1 MYANPAIAFGR
12 RYATDAHVA
21 AYSLESVPRRLD
33 KGAPGYVLHGV
44 PLAIPVAYLFVDVD
58 GPGHQATPDWRQ
70 EEELKI
76 ARVLA
81 ELPGGYGFQSRGG
94 YKLVWRLERPVLL
107 ATPEDASRWRQRY
120 WQHLLGLSRRFG
132 IQGDPSCADWT
143 RLFRLPHATRE
154 PGGQPEELPTLGDPS
169 LSVALSL
176 EPSGAD
182 LVADLEEARRLDAL
196 DLSPGGAGGPTGGP
210 GVARP
215 WGPAIKSLSWEIGE
229 QGSPSGRV
237 TTPVPAPRPRRL
249 EAKGRP
255 LLEERERLWVEK
267 GLQEQAVR
275 VGRAARGTRNRAV
288 RDAALVLG
296 HHAPRYLSPERLEE
310 VLFEACERNGSV
322 REEGANASRATIR
335 NAIRDG
341 MATPRRP
348 QLPPDEPPPRRSST
362 SKAFHEDPQAPPS
375 VQDPD
380 PRPVVVVDFETGERI
395 REVEGHLGARED
407 LAVYVRDGRLVSIE
421 VAPKRRRSL
430 LREDGDPALVRELSV
445 SALRGM
451 MTDAIRFMTWRSTGQ
466 GTEKRQELVPC
477 RPHDDLVKGLH
488 GAPGWSALRDLIG
501 IGRAPFLADLAGS
514 LATKPGYDEATGY
527 YLALPGGE
535 GVEISENPTRE
546 EALAALQ
553 MLKTELLSDFPFAGD
568 RDRSAALAAL
578 LTLVARPALGTG
590 NVPAFVFEANTPSS
604 GKTLLSDVCAIVGTG
619 APAPKHAF
627 TSDDREMNKTLGG
640 LAGEARALVCFD
652 NVIDVLGGASLDRAI
667 TCNGKLSYRLLGQ
680 NRTANSNWRAVV
692 FFTANNPAIGG
703 DIGRRLLVCRLESPE
718 ERPSLREGFRHPDLK
733 GYAMRAR
740 LQLTGCALTI
750 LRAFCRLPLAERPK
764 CILGSFEEWAALV
777 GGALVWLGEPSPLS
791 AVAEAR
797 QGVDPDQAARVQ
809 LVANWNRLATAERS
823 QPAWSDLHGITVKA
837 ALSALYPD
845 GRPGVGDG
853 LDPLREAIEVLTSAA
868 PSSPPNTTQLA
879 GLLRALKTRNFA
891 KFRMDS
897 WENRQRYL
905 LWKVGL
911 V

>member
-1 MYANPAIAFGR
+1 MYETPAIAFGR

-70 EEELKI
+70 GEEPKI
-76 ARVLA
+76 ARALL

-107 ATPEDASRWRQRY
+107 ATPEDAPRWRLRY
-120 WQHLLGLSRRFG
+120 WQYLLGLSRRFG
-132 IQGDPSCADWT
+132 IHGDPSCADWT
-143 RLFRLPHATRE
+143 RLFRLPHTTRE

-196 DLSPGGAGGPTGGP
+196 DLSTGGAGGPTGGP

-215 WGPAIKSLSWEIGE
+215 WGPAIKSLSWETGE
-229 QGSPSGRV
+229 REEGSTSWRSGS
-237 TTPVPAPRPRRL
+237 TPGAGRR

-255 LLEERERLWVEK
+255 SLEERERLWVEK
-267 GLQEQAVR
+267 GLQEQALR

-296 HHAPRYLSPERLEE
+296 HHVPRYLSSERLEE
-310 VLFEACERNGSV
+310 VLFEACERNGVV
-322 REEGANASRATIR
+322 REDGADASRATIR
-335 NAIRDG
+335 KAIRDG
-341 MATPRRP
+341 MATPKRP
-348 QLPPDEPPPRRSST
+348 PLPPDEPSPRRSSSLKGFET
-362 SKAFHEDPQAPPS
+362 PPQ
-375 VQDPD
+375 VTQGDQEPD
-380 PRPVVVVDFETGERI
+380 RRPVVLVDFETGERI
-395 REVEGHLGARED
+395 REVERHLGARED
-407 LAVYVRDGRLVSIE
+407 LAVYVRDGRLVSIGM
-421 VAPKRRRSL
+421 APKRRRSL
-430 LREDGDPALVRELSV
+430 QREDGDPALVRELSV

-451 MTDAIRFMTWRSTGQ
+451 MTDAIRFVTWRSTGQ

-488 GAPGWSALRDLIG
+488 GATGWSALRDLIG
-501 IGRAPFLADLAGS
+501 IVRAPFLADLAGS

-535 GVEISENPTRE
+535 DLEISENPTRE

-553 MLKTELLSDFPFAGD
+553 RLKTELLSDFPFAGD
-568 RDRSAALAAL
+568 RDRSAAIAAL
-578 LTLVARPALGTG
+578 LTLAARPALGTA

-652 NVIDVLGGASLDRAI
+652 NVIDVIGGASLDRAI

-733 GYAMRAR
+733 GYAMGAR
-740 LQLTGCALTI
+740 LQLTGCALTV

-791 AVAEAR
+791 AVAEDR
-797 QGVDPDQAARVQ
+797 QGVDPEQAARVQ
-809 LVANWNRLATAERS
+809 LVTNWNRLATAERS

-845 GRPGVGDG
+845 GLPGVGDG
-853 LDPLREAIEVLTSAA
+853 LDPLREAIEGLTSAA
-868 PSSPPNTTQLA
+868 PGTPPSTTQLA

-891 KFRMDS
+891 RFRMDS

-905 LWKVGL
+905 LWKVGA